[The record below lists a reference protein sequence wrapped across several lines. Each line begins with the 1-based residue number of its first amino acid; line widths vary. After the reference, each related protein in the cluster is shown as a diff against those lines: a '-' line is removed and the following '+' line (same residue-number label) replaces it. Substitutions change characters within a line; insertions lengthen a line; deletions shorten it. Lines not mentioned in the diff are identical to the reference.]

1 MYSDVMNINI
11 EASISLSLFLLLKL
25 NVVDVLRGEALGY
38 SILSG
43 I

>member
-38 SILSG
+38 SIPSG

>member
-11 EASISLSLFLLLKL
+11 EASISLRLFLLLKL